1 MQPKKSAAGKK
12 TSGNSVSKRP
22 IDEDEANATQSR
34 VGRPPTSPLDRKGQ
48 VRENVRAHR
57 AKLRAAGL
65 EKVETYLPKAW
76 RQFLQG
82 SGEPIQQLG
91 LEAFAL
97 LLKERG
103 ASDLVQAAQQAGAEA
118 SKPA

>member
-1 MQPKKSAAGKK
+1 MQSKKGAVGKKSSESSVPKEAAG
-12 TSGNSVSKRP
+12 
-22 IDEDEANATQSR
+22 EDINEATQSK
-34 VGRPPTSPLDRKGQ
+34 VGRPPTSPLDRKSQ

-57 AKLRAAGL
+57 EKLKASGL

-76 RQFLQG
+76 REFLQN

-103 ASDLVQAAQQAGAEA
+103 ASDLVQAAQPATAGHDEA
-118 SKPA
+118 V